1 MSRERLILAVESS
14 CDESAVA
21 LVRDGGEVLAE
32 RIASQS
38 DLHAATG
45 GVIPEVAA
53 REHHRWVPKLIGEV
67 MAEAATLGVANE
79 IDAVAV
85 TTGPGLI
92 GSLLVGAGVASAW
105 AWGRGLPVV
114 PTNHLEGHFRAA
126 WLRSAGASAA
136 SAPTLPAIGLI
147 VSGGHTLLVRVD
159 TDGRTERLGGTIDDA
174 AGEAFDKIA
183 RLLGLPYP
191 GGAALSAL
199 AAGAV
204 RGGELPGGLRRLP
217 MAQTDGEYDLSFSG
231 VKTAA
236 ARMALAAIGE
246 PAASPGRAAALAA
259 TLRDHPVPAAAAAA
273 IAAAAQ
279 DAIIAALVSR
289 VDRALAATPG
299 ASLVVGGGV
308 AANVPLREA
317 LAAVAA
323 RHGRTLNVPPVRWC
337 TDNAAMIGAAAHA
350 ALREGR
356 AQLQDPARGVSVAAS
371 WQFGAEAPV

>member
-21 LVRDGGEVLAE
+21 LVREGGEVLAE
-32 RIASQS
+32 RVASQS
-38 DLHAATG
+38 DLHAITG

-67 MAEAATLGVANE
+67 MDEAATLSVANE

-126 WLRSAGASAA
+126 WLRSAGAPAA
-136 SAPTLPAIGLI
+136 SAPILPAIGLI

-159 TDGRTERLGGTIDDA
+159 ADGRTERLGGTIDDA

-199 AAGAV
+199 AAGAA

-217 MAQTDGEYDLSFSG
+217 VAQTDGEYDLSFSG

-317 LAAVAA
+317 LGALAV
-323 RHGRTLNVPPVRWC
+323 RHGRTLNVPPMRWC

-356 AQLQDPARGVSVAAS
+356 AQLQDPARGVSVSAS
-371 WQFGAEAPV
+371 WQFGAGAPV

>member
-1 MSRERLILAVESS
+1 M
-14 CDESAVA
+14 
-21 LVRDGGEVLAE
+21 
-32 RIASQS
+32 
-38 DLHAATG
+38 
-45 GVIPEVAA
+45 
-53 REHHRWVPKLIGEV
+53 
-67 MAEAATLGVANE
+67 
-79 IDAVAV
+79 

-159 TDGRTERLGGTIDDA
+159 ADGRTERLGGTIDDA

-199 AAGAV
+199 AAGAA

-217 MAQTDGEYDLSFSG
+217 VAQTDGEYDLSFSG

-317 LAAVAA
+317 LGALAA

-356 AQLQDPARGVSVAAS
+356 AQLQDPGRGVSVSAS
-371 WQFGAEAPV
+371 WQFGAGAPA

>member
-38 DLHAATG
+38 DLHAVTG

-67 MAEAATLGVANE
+67 MVEAATLGVANE
-79 IDAVAV
+79 VDAVAV

-126 WLRSAGASAA
+126 WLRSAAASGASV
-136 SAPTLPAIGLI
+136 PTLPAIGLI

-159 TDGRTERLGGTIDDA
+159 ADGRAERLGGTIDDA

-217 MAQTDGEYDLSFSG
+217 VAQTDGEYDLSFSG

-273 IAAAAQ
+273 IAAATQ

-289 VDRALAATPG
+289 VDRALAATLG

-323 RHGRTLNVPPVRWC
+323 RHGRTFNVPPVRWC

-356 AQLQDPARGVSVAAS
+356 AHLQDPASGVSVSAS

>member
-1 MSRERLILAVESS
+1 
-14 CDESAVA
+14 
-21 LVRDGGEVLAE
+21 LVREGGEVLAE
-32 RIASQS
+32 RVASQS

-67 MAEAATLGVANE
+67 MDEAATLSVANE

-126 WLRSAGASAA
+126 WLRSAGAPAA
-136 SAPTLPAIGLI
+136 SAPILPAIGLI

-159 TDGRTERLGGTIDDA
+159 ADGRTERLGGTIDDA

-199 AAGAV
+199 AAGAA

-217 MAQTDGEYDLSFSG
+217 VAQTDGEYDLSFSG

-317 LAAVAA
+317 LGALAA

-356 AQLQDPARGVSVAAS
+356 AQLQDPGRGVSVSAS
-371 WQFGAEAPV
+371 WQFGAGAPA

>member
-14 CDESAVA
+14 CDDSAVA
-21 LVRDGGEVLAE
+21 LVRDGGEVLVE

-38 DLHAATG
+38 DLHAVTG

-67 MAEAATLGVANE
+67 MVAAATLGVANE
-79 IDAVAV
+79 VDAVAV

-126 WLRSAGASAA
+126 WLRSAAASGASV
-136 SAPTLPAIGLI
+136 PTLPAIGLI

-159 TDGRTERLGGTIDDA
+159 ADGRAERLGGTIDDA

-217 MAQTDGEYDLSFSG
+217 VAQTDGEYDLSFSG

-273 IAAAAQ
+273 IAAATQ

-289 VDRALAATPG
+289 VDRALTATLG

-323 RHGRTLNVPPVRWC
+323 RHGRTFNVPPVRWC

-356 AQLQDPARGVSVAAS
+356 AHLQDPASGVSVSAS

>member
-21 LVRDGGEVLAE
+21 LVREDGEVLAE

-38 DLHAATG
+38 DLHAGTG

-67 MAEAATLGVANE
+67 MTEAATLGVANE

-105 AWGRGLPVV
+105 AWGRGLPII

-126 WLRSAGASAA
+126 WLRSAGLSLAN
-136 SAPTLPAIGLI
+136 APTLPAIGLI
-147 VSGGHTLLVRVD
+147 VSGGHTLLVRVGV
-159 TDGRTERLGGTIDDA
+159 DGSTERLGGTIDDA

-199 AAGAV
+199 AAGAP
-204 RGGELPGGLRRLP
+204 RGGELPGGLQRLP
-217 MAQTDGEYDLSFSG
+217 VAQTDGEYDLSFSG

-236 ARMALAAIGE
+236 ARMALVAIGE

-259 TLRDHPVPAAAAAA
+259 TLRDHPVPAAAAAT

-279 DAIIAALVSR
+279 DAIVAALVHR

-299 ASLVVGGGV
+299 ASLIVGGGV
-308 AANVPLREA
+308 AANVPLRER
-317 LAAVAA
+317 LGVIAA
-323 RHGRTLNVPPVRWC
+323 RHGRTLNIPPVRWC

-356 AQLQDPARGVSVAAS
+356 ALEHDPALGVNVSSSWPFGEAA
-371 WQFGAEAPV
+371 PL

>member
-1 MSRERLILAVESS
+1 MNRERLIFAVESS

-21 LVRDGGEVLAE
+21 LVREGGEVLAE
-32 RIASQS
+32 RVASQS

-67 MAEAATLGVANE
+67 MAEAATLGVASE

-92 GSLLVGAGVASAW
+92 GSLLVGAGVAAAW
-105 AWGRGLPVV
+105 AWGRGLPIV

-126 WLRSAGASAA
+126 WLRSAGSSGASV
-136 SAPTLPAIGLI
+136 PTLPAIGLI

-199 AAGAV
+199 AAGAA

-217 MAQTDGEYDLSFSG
+217 VAQTDGEYDLSFSG

-308 AANVPLREA
+308 AANVPLRDA
-317 LAAVAA
+317 LGALAA

-356 AQLQDPARGVSVAAS
+356 AQLHDPARGLSVAAS
-371 WQFGAEAPV
+371 WQFGAGTPV

>member
-136 SAPTLPAIGLI
+136 SAPILPAIGLI

-217 MAQTDGEYDLSFSG
+217 VAQTDGEYDLSFSG

-259 TLRDHPVPAAAAAA
+259 TLRDHPVP
-273 IAAAAQ
+273 AAAAQ

-371 WQFGAEAPV
+371 WQFGAGAPV